1 MIFLKAAQIFY
12 EKLYSS
18 SNQYATIDYFNEDI
32 PSITTSE
39 IRHAVNN
46 FKKGKRP
53 ALEKIYSKD
62 IIARGET
69 LTTFLKHDYPKQKET
84 QSRKRKRS
92 YLCYVN
98 TANYMVGTIV
108 LLSHAPKL
116 VMSVIPIYLKSDLYP
131 VFTDCTDTFKG
142 TKQGH
147 VVSFLPFGINTA
159 DANHNIEDACPT

>member
-53 ALEKIYSKD
+53 APEKIYSKD

-69 LTTFLKHDYPKQKET
+69 ITTFLKHAFNEIILNRKKPSHVKE
-84 QSRKRKRS
+84 
-92 YLCYVN
+92 
-98 TANYMVGTIV
+98 
-108 LLSHAPKL
+108 
-116 VMSVIPIYLKSDLYP
+116 SVHI
-131 VFTDCTDTFKG
+131 C
-142 TKQGH
+142 
-147 VVSFLPFGINTA
+147 A
-159 DANHNIEDACPT
+159 M